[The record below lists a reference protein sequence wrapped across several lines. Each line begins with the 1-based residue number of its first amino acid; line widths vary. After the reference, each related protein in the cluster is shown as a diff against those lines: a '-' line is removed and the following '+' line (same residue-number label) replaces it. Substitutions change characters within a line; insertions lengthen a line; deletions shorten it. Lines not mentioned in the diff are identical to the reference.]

1 MTHSIGDGFRRHS
14 IDHLSASSLNAAATQ
29 LPAWIAERL
38 LGHKIPVGAAAHRG
52 NAIETGV
59 TQGLLFPDYPIAN
72 CQSLAAAQ
80 YSALTAFS
88 QDTRRE
94 QEREAVAPTVAIA
107 LSELRQYGIPD
118 MVQTRIE
125 TELCDGLPP
134 LIGFLDYGW
143 TQHGLIVDLKTSLRL
158 ASDIS
163 TAHGRQVAGY
173 VRGTNHTGRLAY
185 CTPKK
190 SVVYEVDRID
200 ERFNELVEIALRV
213 DRFINIS
220 SDPAELAAMLP
231 VDNQHWMWNN
241 PEAERI
247 RREVYGY

>member
-1 MTHSIGDGFRRHS
+1 MTHSIGDGFRRHN

-52 NAIETGV
+52 SAIEAGV
-59 TQGLLFPDYPIAN
+59 TQGLLFPEYPVAD
-72 CQSLAAAQ
+72 CQSHAATQ

-88 QDTRRE
+88 LDTRRE
-94 QEREAVAPTVAIA
+94 QEREAVTPTVAVA
-107 LSELRQYGIPD
+107 LAELRQYGVPD

-125 TELCDGLPP
+125 KTLYDGLPP

-143 TQHGLIVDLKTSLRL
+143 TATATVVDLKTSLRL

-173 VRGTNHTGRLAY
+173 VHGTNHTGRICYATKAK
-185 CTPKK
+185 CA
-190 SVVYEVDRID
+190 VYIVDRID

-213 DRFINIS
+213 DRFLGIS

-231 VDNQHWMWNN
+231 VDADHFFWNN
-241 PEAERI
+241 PEASRI